1 MALNHHRKRFPRV
14 AAFRERYSAGDTA
27 KNFQGGRYN
36 KMKYEY
42 PAVISYDHQDRV
54 YYVNFPDISNC
65 FTDGLTLREA
75 LDNAEDVLNL
85 MLSNAEA
92 KHESLPDPS
101 EINSICL
108 NAGEIVS
115 MIQADTDLYSKIAV

>member
-1 MALNHHRKRFPRV
+1 
-14 AAFRERYSAGDTA
+14 
-27 KNFQGGRYN
+27 
-36 KMKYEY
+36 MKYEY
-42 PAVISYDHQDRV
+42 PAVISYDHNDRV

-85 MLSNAEA
+85 MLSNAESKQES
-92 KHESLPDPS
+92 KHESLPEPS

>member
-1 MALNHHRKRFPRV
+1 
-14 AAFRERYSAGDTA
+14 
-27 KNFQGGRYN
+27 
-36 KMKYEY
+36 MKYEY

-85 MLSNAEA
+85 M
-92 KHESLPDPS
+92 
-101 EINSICL
+101 
-108 NAGEIVS
+108 
-115 MIQADTDLYSKIAV
+115 